1 MKTIIVN
8 ITSFTRSNGQKG
20 WSFTTGPG
28 AQYLA
33 EILYFSYDGY
43 LVDAYGVH
51 EIRKSKEDAF
61 SLAKK
66 QIIAGLQ
73 YRKENYGEVFDEI
86 RFVNL

>member
-1 MKTIIVN
+1 MTIIVN
-8 ITSFTRSNGQKG
+8 ITSFTRSNGQSG

-28 AQYLA
+28 FQYLA
-33 EILYFSYDGY
+33 EIRYFSHDGY

-51 EIRKSKEDAF
+51 EIKASKEDAF

-66 QIIAGLQ
+66 QITAGFQ
-73 YRKENYGEVFDEI
+73 CRKENYGEDFDEI